1 MGEILETEC
10 KECKDNRC
18 YFMGVGESCIDTLI
32 KLAAK
37 DYHFLGH
44 SMTKDAFS
52 RMDAII
58 QNLSSTPHIHEEL
71 EVQECAACNVTYS
84 HYHVHFEYGEG
95 GYFSSREPCKICQG
109 KLIKATKKL
118 DQYCC
123 LNCGKLTLSEGQSG
137 IWD

>member
-71 EVQECAACNVTYS
+71 EVQECAVSTRLILITMFILNMGREGIS
-84 HYHVHFEYGEG
+84 HPENRAKYA
-95 GYFSSREPCKICQG
+95 
-109 KLIKATKKL
+109 KA
-118 DQYCC
+118 
-123 LNCGKLTLSEGQSG
+123 S
-137 IWD
+137 